1 MTKVYTLTIAV
12 GDAGTDEEKEQ
23 LLANMLKRI
32 GEENSSMGQAHIL
45 VTSIVEVLD

>member
-1 MTKVYTLTIAV
+1 MTKIYTVTITV
-12 GDAGTDEEKEQ
+12 AGGSEEEREQ